1 MMRKQQNAVFQNGK
15 TRIHNELQINN
26 LQNRKIFQSFSFI
39 NHWLS
44 MVIFRILTGN
54 FHPES
59 EGTVLYASGR
69 VLLFSV

>member
-39 NHWLS
+39 NH
-44 MVIFRILTGN
+44 
-54 FHPES
+54 
-59 EGTVLYASGR
+59 
-69 VLLFSV
+69 